1 MYFGGLN
8 KSASENH
15 RFSPEN
21 IKRRMG
27 RTVEG
32 PSSAAGMSNTYN
44 LLCLQGRPQ
53 RPSVTTSSLCLLF
66 CVRSYK
72 PPLSK

>member
-1 MYFGGLN
+1 MFYFRKELLHYNVLYFGGLR

-32 PSSAAGMSNTYN
+32 PSSAAAMSNTS
-44 LLCLQGRPQ
+44 
-53 RPSVTTSSLCLLF
+53 SVCR
-66 CVRSYK
+66 VDRRG
-72 PPLSK
+72 PL